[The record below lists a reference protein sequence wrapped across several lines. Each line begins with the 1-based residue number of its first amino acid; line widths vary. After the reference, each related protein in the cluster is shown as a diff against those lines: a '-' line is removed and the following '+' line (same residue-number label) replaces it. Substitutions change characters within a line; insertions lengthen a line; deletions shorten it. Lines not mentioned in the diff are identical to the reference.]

1 MSLSLFA
8 FTKKNEKQRR
18 HDGTFHSLA
27 TRRKRPR
34 GGRYYVLRW
43 LHWGHIIIISDCNPH
58 LPRSVSAGNIIIIN
72 AFERDFW
79 GWGILYICRY
89 FISWRWMEVRV
100 RQWLGP
106 REGEVISYIE
116 LGNGIY
122 HSYWT
127 TRGDLHSF
135 TITPNRVHCS
145 CRNVSAGPIVE
156 REDPRGHCAVSVA
169 SSASSSSSS
178 VQPLSLSPCL
188 DHCEFNRNGTALGNT
203 GNLHRRI
210 NLSTWSVPGDWT
222 GGMDQN
228 RTFLGSQQTENGR
241 WPAKTAKDTIW
252 LVSGDDNM

>member
-8 FTKKNEKQRR
+8 FTKNKRQRR

-43 LHWGHIIIISDCNPH
+43 LHWGHIIIIISDCNPH

-72 AFERDFW
+72 AFERDSW

-100 RQWLGP
+100 RQWLVP

-169 SSASSSSSS
+169 FSASSSSS
-178 VQPLSLSPCL
+178 VQPLSLSPCPL
-188 DHCEFNRNGTALGNT
+188 WTTVNSIAME
-203 GNLHRRI
+203 LH
-210 NLSTWSVPGDWT
+210 
-222 GGMDQN
+222 
-228 RTFLGSQQTENGR
+228 
-241 WPAKTAKDTIW
+241 
-252 LVSGDDNM
+252 

>member
-8 FTKKNEKQRR
+8 FTKNKRQRR

-34 GGRYYVLRW
+34 GGRYYVVRW
-43 LHWGHIIIISDCNPH
+43 LHWGHIIIIISECNSH

-89 FISWRWMEVRV
+89 FSWRWMEVRV
-100 RQWLGP
+100 RKWLGP

-169 SSASSSSSS
+169 SFASSHSHS
-178 VQPLSLSPCL
+178 VRAWTTVNSIGM
-188 DHCEFNRNGTALGNT
+188 E
-203 GNLHRRI
+203 LH
-210 NLSTWSVPGDWT
+210 
-222 GGMDQN
+222 
-228 RTFLGSQQTENGR
+228 
-241 WPAKTAKDTIW
+241 
-252 LVSGDDNM
+252 